1 MTSLKSDIDQL
12 NIDKLGKRPTVL
24 NSLKSK
30 VDKLDV
36 DKLSPFHFY
45 LKKLSEVVD
54 NDVAKQTAYNK
65 LGKNV
70 SATQTSGTCN
80 LTKKIWL

>member
-1 MTSLKSDIDQL
+1 M
-12 NIDKLGKRPTVL
+12 
-24 NSLKSK
+24 KSK

-80 LTKKIWL
+80 LTKKSGYKYWWKLKENTWSWSW